1 LPQKAYCAIQVPFE
15 SLRRTTRERKYAID
29 EVQSVM
35 STLREASQ
43 KPYSTEEGVEVL
55 DGVLQRLERL
65 KRKVRATEGVGH
77 VEFVL
82 KPALII
88 HNGHERNQGYAT
100 ISAAS
105 APFILAAAYHHK
117 GQEGNNSAMQGPAG
131 GPVHLHVKEGRKEG
145 RATDFCVNA
154 AA

>member
-1 LPQKAYCAIQVPFE
+1 MPFE

-55 DGVLQRLERL
+55 DGVLQRLEGL
-65 KRKVRATEGVGH
+65 KRKVRATERVRH
-77 VEFVL
+77 VEFGL

-88 HNGHERNQGYAT
+88 HNGHERESGICHH
-100 ISAAS
+100 ISS
-105 APFILAAAYHHK
+105 LSPIIWAAAYHHK

-131 GPVHLHVKEGRKEG
+131 GPIHLHVKEG
-145 RATDFCVNA
+145 RATDFCVNSA
-154 AA
+154 ALNLKG